1 MVLQSVVRARVNAEC
16 ATERAAAALRNAER
30 ATRIAR
36 QEAASFGA
44 LHPWCMAQA
53 AKEPETPKMREYRI
67 AVMTKAFG
75 H

>member
-1 MVLQSVVRARVNAEC
+1 M
-16 ATERAAAALRNAER
+16 ALRAAER

-36 QEAASFGA
+36 QNAEPYGA
-44 LHPWCMAQA
+44 LHVWCEAMLAR
-53 AKEPETPKMREYRI
+53 EPETPKMRKYRI